1 MKTFV
6 LCILDGVGIRK
17 EEKGNSVLLA
27 NTPTLDYLFKTYPN
41 SLLQASGTSVG
52 LPSGQMGNSEVG
64 HLNIGAGRVVYQPLQ
79 FITKNIEDKTFF
91 ENKNLLDAIEHSKK
105 NNSKLHIC
113 GLLSDGGIHSH
124 MKHLFALLDM
134 CKKENITNVYL
145 HLFTDG
151 RDTLPRCALKFFD
164 ELNKK
169 IKEVN
174 IGTIAT
180 ISGRYYAMDRD
191 NNYDRIK
198 KSYDAIVFGNA
209 KKYDNY
215 TDLLNDNYSNNIDD
229 EFIIPGVID
238 SNGSNMY

>member
-1 MKTFV
+1 
-6 LCILDGVGIRK
+6 
-17 EEKGNSVLLA
+17 
-27 NTPTLDYLFKTYPN
+27 
-41 SLLQASGTSVG
+41 
-52 LPSGQMGNSEVG
+52 
-64 HLNIGAGRVVYQPLQ
+64 
-79 FITKNIEDKTFF
+79 
-91 ENKNLLDAIEHSKK
+91 
-105 NNSKLHIC
+105 
-113 GLLSDGGIHSH
+113 
-124 MKHLFALLDM
+124 M

-198 KSYDAIVFGNA
+198 KSYDAIVFGTA

-215 TDLLNDNYSNNIDD
+215 TDLLNDNY
-229 EFIIPGVID
+229 FIK
-238 SNGSNMY
+238 NT